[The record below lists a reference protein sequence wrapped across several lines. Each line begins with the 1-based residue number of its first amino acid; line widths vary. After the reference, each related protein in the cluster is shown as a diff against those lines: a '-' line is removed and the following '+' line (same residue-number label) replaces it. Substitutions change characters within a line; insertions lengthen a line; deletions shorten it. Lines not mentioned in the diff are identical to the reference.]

1 MSTCPN
7 CNKQFDDGVKFCDA
21 CGTAIPEAAPA
32 AAPEAPVAAPEA
44 PVAPVVAPAAP
55 VEEKNE
61 GVKLPFELDK
71 KLPFELNKKLLAIGA
86 AALAAIVV
94 LAIIISSV
102 FTAAPSFVL
111 YSKDSDIV
119 YYDGSGK
126 PWAAILETD
135 KADNGADADMVI
147 LSDDG
152 NKMFFIQG
160 GTLYYR
166 EVESKKDAV
175 KLAANVA
182 SYIIDSKGKNVVYL
196 SEGSLYRHN
205 LKDKTKLD
213 SDVDSISWVSEDLKK
228 VIYTKSEEIEVTED
242 EETNTKTVRDIY
254 LCKGKK
260 SEKLETSVDS
270 FQVNEDGSKI
280 YLVKEKTLYVKKG
293 TKDKVKIAADVER
306 VNAVYEKGIYYT
318 TSEKVEKKEGDFS
331 YETNVYTLCYYN
343 GKKTTELAEDIG
355 TMAYANKT
363 PAVAYY
369 TSTRTEDEENPYV
382 YDYFIAV
389 EGNAMELDSDVYDV
403 TFTEDGKTAYYLE
416 KLSEEELQ
424 KAAEAEKRAVSDLY
438 SIKVSAKKLGNA
450 EKLDEEVDYER
461 GFSLNI
467 KTGMYWYYKDYNN
480 ENSTATLY
488 VKGKEVASDVVAN
501 SVAFSAK
508 AKTFTF
514 YTDMEEGVKGATL
527 WFSKNGKKPV
537 KVADGVV
544 NRVFDAEGNIYYLKD
559 QSETNLK
566 SDLYVNKLTKK
577 SKLVDQDVLSVT
589 RSYTI
594 GELMDMYF

>member
-21 CGTAIPEAAPA
+21 CGTAIPEA
-32 AAPEAPVAAPEA
+32 PVAAPE
-44 PVAPVVAPAAP
+44 APVVAPAAP
-55 VEEKNE
+55 VEEKTE
-61 GVKLPFELDK
+61 GVKLPFDLDK

-86 AALAAIVV
+86 VALAAILV

-102 FTAAPSFVL
+102 FTAAPSAIL
-111 YSKDSDIV
+111 YSKDADIV

-126 PWAAILETD
+126 PWAAVLETD
-135 KADNGADADMVI
+135 KADNGADAGMVI
-147 LSDDG
+147 LSNDG
-152 NKMFFIQG
+152 DKMFFIQG

-166 EVESKKDAV
+166 AVESKKDAV
-175 KLAANVA
+175 KLAANVE
-182 SYIIDSKGKNVVYL
+182 SYIIDSNGKNVVYL
-196 SEGSLYRHN
+196 SENSLYRHN

-228 VIYTKSEEIEVTED
+228 IIYTKSEEIEVTEN
-242 EETNTKTVRDIY
+242 EETPTKTVRDIY

-260 SEKLETSVDS
+260 TEKLESSVDS
-270 FQVNEDGSKI
+270 FEINKDGSKI
-280 YLVKEKTLYVKKG
+280 YLIKEKTLYVKKG
-293 TKDKVKIAADVER
+293 TKDKEKIAADVER
-306 VNAVYEKGIYYT
+306 VNAVYDKGIYYT
-318 TSEKVEKKEGDFS
+318 TSEKVEKKEGDYS
-331 YETNVYTLCYYN
+331 YETNVYTLCYFD
-343 GKKTTELAEDIG
+343 GKKSTELAEDIG
-355 TMAYANKT
+355 TMAYANKA

-369 TSTRTEDEENPYV
+369 TSTRTENEENPYV
-382 YDYFIAV
+382 YEYFIAV
-389 EGNAMELDSDVYDV
+389 EGNAMELDADVYDV

-416 KLSEEELQ
+416 KLSDEELQ

-438 SIKVSAKKLGNA
+438 SIKVSAKKLGKA
-450 EKLDEEVDYER
+450 EKVDEELDYER

-467 KTGMYWYYKDYNN
+467 KTGMYWYFKDYNN

-488 VKGKEVASDVVAN
+488 VKGKEVASDVVV
-501 SVAFSAK
+501 SSLAFSAK

-544 NRVFDAEGNIYYLKD
+544 SRVFDAEGNIYYLKD

-577 SKLVDQDVLSVT
+577 SKLVDQDVLSVS

-594 GELMDMYF
+594 GELMEMYF